1 MFHFDKNPC
10 GDGEKKLS
18 QISACGIHET
28 ATRNISRSL

>member
-10 GDGEKKLS
+10 GDGEKKMS
-18 QISACGIHET
+18 QISACGTHET